1 MLAAV
6 VGRDGEQGDPR
17 GGLKRMVKDLG
28 VRSERKARRGSRRD
42 GRSRCARLKESLE
55 GGVGLSAGEAGE
67 RARGLRQ
74 RGERAGLGRSGCG
87 VGAGRGAREWARGEP
102 VGPGERRERGRSG
115 PVLG

>member
-1 MLAAV
+1 MRVQGGAAWAFKA
-6 VGRDGEQGDPR
+6 GRPGIAGAVEEGNPR
-17 GGLKRMVKDLG
+17 WF
-28 VRSERKARRGSRRD
+28 RRGSRRAE
-42 GRSRCARLKESLE
+42 RSRCARLKESLE

-74 RGERAGLGRSGCG
+74 RGERGELAGLGRSGCG